1 MNFLINYLEKV
12 TKSDVKYLELNA
24 TVFVID
30 KSLSEY
36 SKWNQKE
43 FLDYF
48 ENNSD
53 NIWTNNRI
61 KLNCTEILLLLSCGG
76 PMFLDVVNI
85 SNLLHKLYK
94 GDLEYVVKLY
104 WYMNYI
110 KNGENKD
117 VAALVKALKR
127 GGYTIWSL

>member
-76 PMFLDVVNI
+76 PMFLDV
-85 SNLLHKLYK
+85 
-94 GDLEYVVKLY
+94 
-104 WYMNYI
+104 
-110 KNGENKD
+110 
-117 VAALVKALKR
+117 
-127 GGYTIWSL
+127 